1 MTDVAGTR
9 GASASNPTNEQDL
22 KKATMA
28 LEQKRLEIETQKL
41 DLERSKAKW
50 TAISVV
56 VPLLAATATVA
67 YGFWSTQKQSE
78 LNFQLEAAKS
88 IMQAPNPN
96 EALGRAEFFTQIF
109 PGRLPNNFIKPTDT
123 TKYHT
128 ATDTSVA
135 PKMEFI
141 RTLANAGLSA
151 DQIAEL
157 WRTMFF
163 GDEWA
168 KEEQLLA
175 LLARF
180 SKDKV
185 ARP

>member
-88 IMQAPNPN
+88 IMLAVDF
-96 EALGRAEFFTQIF
+96 ETSGDRCRSALIV
-109 PGRLPNNFIKPTDT
+109 I
-123 TKYHT
+123 
-128 ATDTSVA
+128 
-135 PKMEFI
+135 
-141 RTLANAGLSA
+141 AGLDTASRVYA
-151 DQIAEL
+151 AC
-157 WRTMFF
+157 
-163 GDEWA
+163 GA
-168 KEEQLLA
+168 
-175 LLARF
+175 
-180 SKDKV
+180 
-185 ARP
+185 